1 MAVWGSGTL
10 EDPWRV
16 TDWDNFVD
24 KCNAPVA
31 DAEERHYIEFPT
43 HDQNGNLIPPEQR
56 IIDMR
61 HHDWYVDVN
70 KSNLGQQGIIELTI
84 NGNEPYKTI
93 EGNGWTILG
102 LSLRNSIL
110 FYIGRTKYTGNVPKH
125 RERADEVKNL
135 NFQNI
140 YLHGSC
146 YLFCTYSS
154 KTRISVSGCKFSG
167 VVDNSINDPYST
179 IKTSGSAIFGIA
191 TSSGYTTATSCSF
204 NFKFINLFKASLL
217 YGTSG
222 GVYNDGMEFN
232 NCLFNIEGKIK
243 PTTEY
248 ENGTNNHNKYYMFFA
263 VFYFCKIT
271 GKFIVDKSSG
281 SSTYAYLL
289 SDVNGSLNVIDIY
302 ISSPNPG
309 WSYPYYLLHYLKNAS
324 EVSIRYIEYDKA
336 ATKNNMSIQ
345 TFGNAG
351 FKIPADRAQL
361 TDKDWLENQGF
372 VIGTPP
378 TI

>member
-10 EDPWRV
+10 EDPWCV

-61 HHDWYVDVN
+61 HHEWYVDIN
-70 KSNLGQQGIIELTI
+70 KTTAGQQGIIEVTTDSTA
-84 NGNEPYKTI
+84 PYKTI

-110 FYIGRTKYTGNVPKH
+110 FYIGRTKNTGTGRH
-125 RERADEVKNL
+125 RDRSDEVKNL
-135 NFQNI
+135 NFQNV

-146 YLFCTYSS
+146 YIFCSAVS
-154 KTRISVSGCKFSG
+154 KSRISVSGCKFSG
-167 VVDNSINDPYST
+167 VVDNSINDPYAT
-179 IKTSGSAIFGIA
+179 TKAGGSAIFGMSTGA
-191 TSSGYTTATSCSF
+191 GYTTATSCSF

-222 GVYNDGMEFN
+222 GVWNEGMEFN
-232 NCLFNIEGKIK
+232 NCLFNIEGKVK
-243 PTTEY
+243 PSSDN
-248 ENGTNNHNKYYMFFA
+248 ENGSNNHNKYYMLFA

-271 GKFIVDKSSG
+271 GKFIVEDGGQGTS
-281 SSTYAYLL
+281 YAYLI
-289 SDVNGSLNVIDIY
+289 SNVNGSLNVIDIY
-302 ISSPNPG
+302 ISSPSTS
-309 WSYPYYLLHYLKNAS
+309 WSYYYYLRHYLKNAS

-336 ATKNNMSIQ
+336 STKLNVGIE
-345 TFGNAG
+345 TYGNTR
-351 FKIPADRAQL
+351 FKIPEDRTQL
-361 TDKDWLENQGF
+361 TDKEWLENQGF

>member
-24 KCNAPVA
+24 KCEAPAV
-31 DAEERHYIEFPT
+31 DSEERHYIEFPT
-43 HDQNGNLIPPEQR
+43 HDQNGNLIPTEQR

-61 HHDWYVDVN
+61 YHDWYVDVN
-70 KSNLGQQGIIELTI
+70 KTTLGQKGIIELTI
-84 NGNEPYKTI
+84 NGGQPYKTI

-110 FYIGRTKYTGNVPKH
+110 FYIGRTKYTGTGRH
-125 RERADEVKNL
+125 RDRSDEVKNL
-135 NFQNI
+135 NFQNV

-146 YLFCTYSS
+146 YLFCCDSS

-167 VVDNSINDPYST
+167 VADNSINDPYAT
-179 IKTSGSAIFGIA
+179 TKAGGSAIFGMS
-191 TSSGYTTATSCSF
+191 TLTGYTTATSCSF

-217 YGTSG
+217 YATSG
-222 GVYNDGMEFN
+222 AVWNDGMEFN

-243 PTTEY
+243 PSDDN
-248 ENGTNNHNKYYMFFA
+248 ENGTNNHNKYYMLFA

-271 GKFIVDKSSG
+271 GKLIVESRQATS
-281 SSTYAYLL
+281 YAYLI
-289 SDVNGSLNVIDIY
+289 SNINGSLNVIDIY
-302 ISSPNPG
+302 ISSPSTE
-309 WSYPYYLLHYLKNAS
+309 WSFFYYLRHYLKNAS

-336 ATKNNMSIQ
+336 ATKNNVSIQ
-345 TFGNAG
+345 TYGNAS

>member
-1 MAVWGSGTL
+1 MAVWGNGTL

-43 HDQNGNLIPPEQR
+43 HDQNGNLIPPKQR
-56 IIDMR
+56 VIDMR
-61 HHDWYVDVN
+61 HHDWYVDIN
-70 KSNLGQQGIIELTI
+70 KSTPGQQGIIELTV
-84 NGNEPYKTI
+84 NGSQPYKTI

-102 LSLRNSIL
+102 LSLRNSVL
-110 FYIGRTKYTGNVPKH
+110 FYIGRTKYNGGGTKH
-125 RERADEVKNL
+125 RNRADEVKNL
-135 NFQNI
+135 NFQNV

-146 YLFCTYSS
+146 YLFCTNSS

-167 VVDNSINDPYST
+167 IVDNSINDPY
-179 IKTSGSAIFGIA
+179 TSVKNEGSAIFGIVA
-191 TSSGYTTATSCSF
+191 SSGYTTATSCSF

-217 YGTSG
+217 HGTSG
-222 GVYNDGMEFN
+222 VVWNDGMEFN

-243 PTTEY
+243 PSDY
-248 ENGTNNHNKYYMFFA
+248 NENGKNNHNKYYMFFA

-271 GKFIVDKSSG
+271 GKIIVESRQDTS
-281 SSTYAYLL
+281 YAYLI
-289 SDVNGSLNVIDIY
+289 SNVDGSLNVIDIY
-302 ISSPNPG
+302 ISSPSTE
-309 WSYPYYLLHYLKNAS
+309 WSHYYYLRHYLNNAS

-336 ATKNNMSIQ
+336 STKNNVTIE
-345 TFGNAG
+345 TNGNTS

>member
-24 KCNAPVA
+24 KCNAPAA

-61 HHDWYVDVN
+61 HHEWYVDIN
-70 KSNLGQQGIIELTI
+70 KTTLGQQGIIELTV
-84 NGNEPYKTI
+84 NGSQPYKTI

-110 FYIGRTKYTGNVPKH
+110 FYIGRTKYTGTSKH
-125 RERADEVKNL
+125 RERSDEVKNL

-146 YLFCTYSS
+146 YMFCCAIAKS
-154 KTRISVSGCKFSG
+154 RISVSGCKFSG
-167 VVDNSINDPYST
+167 VSDNSINDPYST
-179 IKTSGSAIFGIA
+179 VKASGTAIFGI
-191 TSSGYTTATSCSF
+191 SSGVVGYTTATSCSF

-217 YGTSG
+217 YGTTG
-222 GVYNDGMEFN
+222 GVQNDGMEFN
-232 NCLFNIEGKIK
+232 NCLFNIEGKVK
-243 PTTEY
+243 PSSDN
-248 ENGTNNHNKYYMFFA
+248 ENGSNNHNKYYMFFA
-263 VFYFCKIT
+263 VFYFCKFT
-271 GKFIVDKSSG
+271 GKFIVEDGQTS
-281 SSTYAYLL
+281 YAYLI
-289 SDVNGSLNVIDIY
+289 SNVNGSLNVIDIY
-302 ISSPNPG
+302 ISSPG
-309 WSYPYYLLHYLKNAS
+309 TSWLYSYYLRHYLRNAS
-324 EVSIRYIEYDKA
+324 EVSIRYIEYDNA
-336 ATKNNMSIQ
+336 STKNNVTIE
-345 TFGNAG
+345 TYGNARY
-351 FKIPADRAQL
+351 KIPADRAQL
-361 TDKDWLENQGF
+361 TDKEWLENQGF

>member
-24 KCNAPVA
+24 KCNAPAA

-56 IIDMR
+56 VIDMR
-61 HHDWYVDVN
+61 HHEWYVDIN
-70 KSNLGQQGIIELTI
+70 KTKLGQQGIIELTV
-84 NGNEPYKTI
+84 NGSQPYKTI

-110 FYIGRTKYTGNVPKH
+110 FYIGRTKYTGSASKH
-125 RERADEVKNL
+125 RNRADEVKNL

-146 YLFCTYSS
+146 YLFCCHNS

-167 VVDNSINDPYST
+167 VADNSINDPYST
-179 IKTSGSAIFGIA
+179 VRTEGSAIFGMA
-191 TSSGYTTATSCSF
+191 TATGYTTVTSCSF

-217 YGTSG
+217 YATSG
-222 GVYNDGMEFN
+222 GVRNDGIEFN
-232 NCLFNIEGKIK
+232 NCLFNIEGKVK
-243 PTTEY
+243 PSNDS
-248 ENGTNNHNKYYMFFA
+248 ENGSNNHNKYYMLFA

-271 GKFIVDKSSG
+271 GKFIVENGQDQSK
-281 SSTYAYLL
+281 YAYLI
-289 SDVNGSLNVIDIY
+289 SNVNGSLNVIDIY
-302 ISSPNPG
+302 ISSPSTD
-309 WSYPYYLLHYLKNAS
+309 WSYMYYLRHYLRNAS

-336 ATKNNMSIQ
+336 STKNNM
-345 TFGNAG
+345 TNETYGNTR

-361 TDKDWLENQGF
+361 TDKEWLENQGF